1 MNSNHA
7 FRLENVSKYYRRGS
21 ETVAAVSDV
30 SLEVPSGGYVTV
42 VGHSGSGKTTL
53 LNLIGCL
60 DRPSGGRIMVD
71 GEWVH
76 DAGEADLIR
85 IRRSSVGFV
94 FQQFFL
100 IPTLNVLENVTLPTL
115 FSKRGSNGR
124 ARELLDLVEL
134 GHRLDHLP
142 GQLSGGEMQRVAI
155 ARALINSPSILL
167 ADEPTGNLDSRNA
180 ERIMG
185 LFEELNRDGV
195 TVVVVT
201 HNPDIVKR
209 CDRTVHIEDGRIK
222 P

>member
-1 MNSNHA
+1 MNSICA
-7 FRLENVSKYYRRGS
+7 FRLENVSKYYHRGS
-21 ETVAAVSDV
+21 ETVSAVQDV
-30 SLEVPSGGYVTV
+30 TLEVPSGGYFAL

-60 DRPSGGRIMVD
+60 DRPSEGKIMVG

-76 DAGEADLIR
+76 DAHESDLIR
-85 IRRSSVGFV
+85 LRRSTVGFV

-100 IPTLNVLENVTLPTL
+100 IPTLNVLENVTLPAL

-124 ARELLDLVEL
+124 ARELLELVGLE
-134 GHRLDHLP
+134 HRLDHLP
-142 GQLSGGEMQRVAI
+142 GQLSGGEMQRVAV

-180 ERIMG
+180 ENIMG
-185 LFEELNRDGV
+185 LFEKLNRGGV

-201 HNPDIVKR
+201 HNPDIVR
-209 CDRTVHIEDGRIK
+209 QCDRTVHIEDGHLVS
-222 P
+222 